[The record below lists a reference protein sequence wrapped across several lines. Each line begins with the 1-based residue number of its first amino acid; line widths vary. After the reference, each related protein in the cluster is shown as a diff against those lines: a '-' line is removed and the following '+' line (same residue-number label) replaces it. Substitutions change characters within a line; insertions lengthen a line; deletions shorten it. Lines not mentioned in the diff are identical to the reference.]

1 MKKKNNAILNE
12 RDLKGEILSAI
23 RDENRTVPLKEIL
36 EDYHY
41 KDVSGILDE
50 LSEPELCRLFTE
62 LGAKDTADIL
72 SYLDN
77 ADEYLSPL
85 TPEISAAIIESMD
98 ADDATEALEHMDE
111 EIRRRILSLIKDN
124 EAKTEIDL
132 IRSYDSDEFGSRMST
147 EFICFKRDA
156 SVKEAMRI
164 LISDA
169 PENDNIYTLFTVN
182 SDGSFYGAISLKDLI
197 AAREGESLED
207 IICTA
212 FPYVYD
218 NDIISENIQRVRG
231 YLEDLIP
238 VLSGKDRSI
247 LGVITSADITDMIDE
262 ERGDDYAKLAAL
274 SEEEEE
280 NESLF
285 RSIKKRAPWLIIL
298 LFLGLTVSSV
308 VGLFE
313 DVVNELPLIVA
324 FQSLILGMAGNVGT
338 QSLAVTVRILG
349 GEQTHRVK
357 KYFKAV
363 AKETR
368 IALLNGAVL
377 GGVSFITVASYL
389 LFLGGYPAAFALS
402 VSGCVGAAMCISM
415 AISGFTGASI
425 PICLHLLG
433 TDPAIASG
441 PLITTVNDLAAVISY
456 YGLAWLLLLRI

>member
-41 KDVSGILDE
+41 KDVSGILNE

-98 ADDATEALEHMDE
+98 ADDATEALERMDE

-197 AAREGESLED
+197 AAREGESLD
-207 IICTA
+207 
-212 FPYVYD
+212 D